1 MKKFKSLSVDENTFN
16 EVNLLSKSL
25 LPKITLSK
33 SQTIEKVIDIAKSSL
48 VKTQG
53 IYDGK
58 IKATKEI

>member
-48 VKTQG
+48 VKTQE
-53 IYDGK
+53 IYDSK
-58 IKATKEI
+58 IKAAKEI

>member
-25 LPKITLSK
+25 LPKVTLSK

-48 VKTQG
+48 VKTQE

>member
-48 VKTQG
+48 VKTQE
-53 IYDGK
+53 INDGK
-58 IKATKEI
+58 IKASKEI

>member
-33 SQTIEKVIDIAKSSL
+33 AQTIEKVIDIAK
-48 VKTQG
+48 
-53 IYDGK
+53 
-58 IKATKEI
+58 